1 MKILTEGHK
10 YTLDNFEDSSTYQEI
25 QFIEKELD
33 PTVGVAGALKTVN
46 DGTTNEEVLAV
57 LINRLQYLYYKF
69 PSKETFRAI
78 ESLEYALEQLERRTK
93 DRTDRGVEGKHLP

>member
-10 YTLDNFEDSSTYQEI
+10 YTLDNFEDPSTYQEI
-25 QFIEKELD
+25 QFIEKEID
-33 PTVGVAGALKTVN
+33 PDSDEPGAIRTVN

-78 ESLEYALEQLERRTK
+78 ESCEYALENLQRRTE
-93 DRTDRGVEGKHLP
+93 DRIKRGVEGKHLL

>member
-1 MKILTEGHK
+1 MKILREGHK
-10 YTLDNFEDSSTYQEI
+10 YALDNFENSEEKQEL

-33 PTVGVAGALKTVN
+33 PTVGVKGALKTVN
-46 DGTTNEEVLAV
+46 DGTTNEEVLAM

-78 ESLEYALEQLERRTK
+78 ESCEYALEQLERRTK
-93 DRTDRGVEGKHLP
+93 DRVERGVEGKHLK